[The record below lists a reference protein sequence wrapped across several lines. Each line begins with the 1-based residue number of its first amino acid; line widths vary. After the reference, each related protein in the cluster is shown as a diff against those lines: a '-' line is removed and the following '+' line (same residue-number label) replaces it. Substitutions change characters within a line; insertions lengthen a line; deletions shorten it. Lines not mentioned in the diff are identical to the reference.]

1 MNKLE
6 AEFNEAMMNVYRTA
20 KEECRYNATHYLNM
34 LFEHG
39 GVETARK
46 LLAGNQAPQYGFTK
60 LYECERLDITVE
72 CVVLNGRFRELFEEH
87 ELATARQRL
96 REYNFDPDRCEQIV

>member
-6 AEFNEAMMNVYRTA
+6 AEFNNAMMNLYRA
-20 KEECRYNATHYLNM
+20 PKEECDYNATYFLNM

-39 GVETARK
+39 GVETARRM
-46 LLAGNQAPQYGFTK
+46 LAGPQAPQYGFTK

-72 CVVLNGRFRELFEEH
+72 CVVLNRRFQELFEDH
-87 ELATARQRL
+87 ELDTAHQRL
-96 REYNFDPDRCEQIV
+96 REYNFDPDRCEKN